1 MEDSDDEVPD
11 LVDEG
16 GAPSSIDA
24 QVDDENLPKVPITI
38 ITGYLGAGKSTLLQ
52 HILTAQHFKKIA
64 VILNEFGDT
73 ASLEKPI
80 SISQG
85 STQVSEWLN
94 LANGCI
100 CCSVKDTGVAALES
114 LMERRGAFDYILLET
129 TGLADPGNI
138 APIFWLDDALGSS
151 IYLDGIVTMVDA
163 KNLLRELDQ
172 PVGDE
177 EVVDEHQGHDHTG
190 PKLSVAHLQISHAD
204 VVIINKTDLVSP
216 AELVVVEERVRSIN
230 SLARV
235 HKTTHGI
242 VPSLSGLV
250 LDLAAYSSVT
260 SDSLDFAAKGHSHLD
275 SSIGTVTITLPPL
288 YEAGLVALDK
298 WLRAVLWD
306 SRLPGHE
313 NITGW
318 EMHRTKGRVGTT
330 DGNVKMLQGVREIF
344 DLIDDPEGDAAE
356 EGSRIV
362 FIGKHVGGSEI
373 VESFQRSL
381 DASLAQQ
388 SS

>member
-1 MEDSDDEVPD
+1 MEDDDEVPD
-11 LVDEG
+11 LVDAN
-16 GAPSSIDA
+16 GAPSNINAQADA
-24 QVDDENLPKVPITI
+24 EQLSKVPITI
-38 ITGYLGAGKSTLLQ
+38 ITGYLGAGKSTLLEY
-52 HILTAQHFKKIA
+52 ILTAQHSKKIA

-80 SISQG
+80 SISQD
-85 STQVSEWLN
+85 SATVSEWLN

-163 KNLLRELDQ
+163 KNLLRELDA
-172 PVGDE
+172 PVGE
-177 EVVDEHQGHDHTG
+177 GEVVDEHPNHDHAG
-190 PKLSVAHLQISHAD
+190 PRLSVAHLQISHAD
-204 VVIINKTDLVSP
+204 VVIINKTDLVSS
-216 AELVVVEERVRSIN
+216 AELETVEQRVQSIN

-235 HKTTHGI
+235 HKTSHSV

-260 SDSLDFAAKGHSHLD
+260 TDSLDFAAKGHSHLD
-275 SSIGTVTITLPPL
+275 PSIGTVTVELPPL
-288 YEAGLVALDK
+288 DEAGLVALDG

-306 SRLPGHE
+306 SRLPQFE
-313 NITGW
+313 KLDGW
-318 EMHRTKGRVGTT
+318 EMHRTKGRIVTA
-330 DGNVKMLQGVREIF
+330 DGKVKMLQGVREIF
-344 DLIDDPEGDAAE
+344 DLLDHAEGDAGAE
-356 EGSRIV
+356 EGRIV
-362 FIGKHVGGSEI
+362 FIGKHVGGSG
-373 VESFQRSL
+373 VAESFQRSL
-381 DASLAQQ
+381 DMSLAQR